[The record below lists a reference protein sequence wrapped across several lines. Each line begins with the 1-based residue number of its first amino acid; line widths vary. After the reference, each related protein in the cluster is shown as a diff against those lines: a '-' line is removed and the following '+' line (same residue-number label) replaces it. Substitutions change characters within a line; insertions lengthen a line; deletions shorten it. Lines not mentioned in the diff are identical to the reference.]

1 MRFFKLFFSRL
12 LIVGLAI
19 IIQLGGYFFLL
30 HYLETR
36 FAWVS
41 TMFTIL
47 GLLVALKIVDHD
59 EPSSY
64 KLPWILLVV
73 LAPFVGVT
81 LYSFFGRKKLT
92 KKMTSRFEDVYEVT
106 QNAIPEPSSELK
118 KNIMAYGQSQYIFNA
133 CRMPAYSN
141 CYSRYLSSG
150 EVFFEALKEELNKA
164 KKYIFFEYFIIEK
177 GKMWDEIHQ
186 IFLDKIKKGVKVYL
200 MYDDI
205 GCGS

>member
-73 LAPFVGVT
+73 
-81 LYSFFGRKKLT
+81 
-92 KKMTSRFEDVYEVT
+92 
-106 QNAIPEPSSELK
+106 
-118 KNIMAYGQSQYIFNA
+118 
-133 CRMPAYSN
+133 
-141 CYSRYLSSG
+141 
-150 EVFFEALKEELNKA
+150 
-164 KKYIFFEYFIIEK
+164 
-177 GKMWDEIHQ
+177 
-186 IFLDKIKKGVKVYL
+186 
-200 MYDDI
+200 
-205 GCGS
+205 